1 VEYDYELVHVVE
13 LYELVCNVDYD
24 HEMVCDYTLVHDV
37 VQHFVMEQYVAHDYT
52 LARNEVYSYM
62 DEINVEVAYVIESSN
77 RVNADVDGTSVQK
90 ELEFDVASY
99 EENVLNLYLELYFSS
114 VKQAECSLLC

>member
-37 VQHFVMEQYVAHDYT
+37 VQHFVMEQYVAHNYT

-62 DEINVEVAYVIESSN
+62 DEINVEVAYVIESSYM
-77 RVNADVDGTSVQK
+77 VNADVDGTSVQK

-99 EENVLNLYLELYFSS
+99 EENILNLYLELYFSS